1 MRSILVIGTA
11 AIIVAGFLVYMSS
24 YTVSFT
30 QSAVITTFGKVPD
43 SGAVQDEGLHFK
55 WPTPIQNVTLYDT
68 RARFLQTESET
79 QQTADDRQLIIESFL
94 TWRISDPV
102 MFYERFRSGSSV
114 REHYAQAESQLI
126 SLLRSAMSEAS
137 NYRMT
142 DLFAAGAGRSQ
153 LGDLEAS
160 ILARMRDDGA
170 GSGNVASLGIELL
183 LVGINSIVLPE
194 DTTKQV
200 FERMTEGR
208 RRLAAQAE
216 SEGEALAMAIR
227 SDAEN
232 SAARIREFAQLRA
245 NQIRARGDM
254 EASQYLTTLN
264 EDPELANFL
273 AFIDLLRGGF
283 GERVT
288 MVLPTS
294 LPGLTLLSMQAA
306 EQIQRGELPGFGL
319 STPHVSPARDAADR
333 DAGEPQAQADA
344 PRETP

>member
-1 MRSILVIGTA
+1 MRVILVGGTA
-11 AIIVAGFLVYMSS
+11 IVIIIGFVVYMSS

-30 QSAVITTFGKVPD
+30 QSAVVTTFGKVAE
-43 SGAVQDEGLHFK
+43 SGAVTEEGLHFK
-55 WPTPIQNVTLYDT
+55 LPTPIQNVTLYDT

-94 TWRISDPV
+94 TWRISDPQL
-102 MFYERFRSGSSV
+102 FYETFRSGASV
-114 REHYAQAESQLI
+114 REHYAQAEGQLT

-137 NYRMT
+137 NYRMS
-142 DLFAAGAGRSQ
+142 DLFAAGAGKSQ

-160 ILARMRDDGA
+160 ILTRMRDNGP
-170 GSGNVASLGIELL
+170 GGGNVEALGIELM

-194 DTTKQV
+194 DTTRQV

-208 RRLAAQAE
+208 RRIAAQAE
-216 SEGEALAMAIR
+216 SEGEALATAIR

-294 LPGLTLLSMQAA
+294 LPGLTLLSQQAA
-306 EQIQRGELPGFGL
+306 EQIQRGELPDFGI
-319 STPHVSPARDAADR
+319 SNPQVIPARSDTDR
-333 DAGEPQAQADA
+333 EAGEPQAQANTK
-344 PRETP
+344 RETP